1 MSMTNN
7 RSKFFILALIPALL
21 CAVLALSGCGS
32 SDQDELKAW
41 MTEQR
46 AMVKPRVDRQP
57 RPTKFSPKGYSEDGV
72 VEPFSNQKLTQALKR
87 DSSQATS
94 NVALIAPELAR
105 RKEPLEATPL
115 DTVAMVGSLIK
126 VGQPVALVRVDNLL
140 YQVRV
145 GNYLGQNYG
154 RVTKVSESGLSLRE
168 IVQDAAGEWI
178 ERTATLQ
185 LQEVTK

>member
-1 MSMTNN
+1 MIASHQ
-7 RSKFFILALIPALL
+7 KLALCVFCLSF
-21 CAVLALSGCGS
+21 LAGCSS
-32 SDQDELKAW
+32 SDEEQLQQW

-46 AMVKPRVDRQP
+46 NQTRSKVDRLP
-57 RPTKFSPKGYSEDGV
+57 EPTKFTPQAYAEEGS
-72 VEPFSNQKLTQALKR
+72 VEPFSNQKLAQALKR
-87 DSSQATS
+87 DSSQATA
-94 NVALIAPELAR
+94 NAALIAPELAR
-105 RKEPLEATPL
+105 RKEPLEASPL
-115 DTVAMVGSLIK
+115 DAVSMVGSLIK

-154 RVTKVSESGLSLRE
+154 KITKVSETGISLRE

-185 LQEVTK
+185 LQEVSK

>member
-1 MSMTNN
+1 MTIC
-7 RSKFFILALIPALL
+7 KKLMLFWVMFILA
-21 CAVLALSGCGS
+21 ALSGCGS
-32 SDQDELKAW
+32 TDQDQLKTW

-46 AMVKPRVDRQP
+46 NLVKSRVDRLP
-57 RPTKFSPKGYSEDGV
+57 EPTKFSPQAYSQEAS
-72 VEPFSNQKLTQALKR
+72 VEPFSNQKLAQALKR

-94 NVALIAPELAR
+94 NVALITPELAR
-105 RKEPLEATPL
+105 RKEPLEASPL
-115 DTVAMVGSLIK
+115 DTVSMVGSLVK

-154 RVTKVSESGLSLRE
+154 RITKVSETGLSLRE